1 MLILSLHM
9 KLMRI
14 KKTLC
19 FTGFMFAVTFVSG
32 QDLLDILDKEHKDT
46 LRFTEATFK
55 FSRITYGQSVQTR
68 KNGTLDIF
76 ISNRFWNTPEERSQ
90 SFFVDRINTR
100 FALEYGV
107 SDRLLLGV
115 GGSTFDE
122 RFDGFLKYK
131 LVRQG
136 TAGKASP
143 ITISLLQS
151 VSQFSDMLPY
161 SSPGNKTSKRLSY
174 TSQVLIAK
182 KITPDFSL
190 QISPTFIHRGIVFN
204 ETDPQNHFAIG
215 FGGRY
220 KLGGHIS
227 LVSEYYYVANPITS
241 FDTYGPFSLG
251 VNWELSDVMLQFMLT
266 NAVSMVDDAYITQT
280 RNNFNFKNPNLNFG
294 FNFTYTIH
302 FKNRLKR

>member
-1 MLILSLHM
+1 MSRM
-9 KLMRI
+9 KI
-14 KKTLC
+14 KKIVYILVITL
-19 FTGFMFAVTFVSG
+19 TASYVGA
-32 QDLLDILDKEHKDT
+32 QEDLLDVLDKEHKDT
-46 LRFTEATFK
+46 LSFAEATFK
-55 FSRITYGQSVQTR
+55 FSRITFGQSVQTR
-68 KNGTLDIF
+68 KNGTLDVF
-76 ISNRFWNTPEERSQ
+76 ISNRFWNTPAERSQ

-100 FALEYGV
+100 FALEYGI

-122 RFDGFLKYK
+122 RFDGYVKYK
-131 LVRQG
+131 LLKQG
-136 TAGKASP
+136 LKGKGAP
-143 ITISLLQS
+143 VTISLFQNIS
-151 VSQFSDMLPY
+151 YFDDMLPY
-161 SSPGNKTSKRLSY
+161 SSPGVMTSNRLSF
-174 TSQVLIAK
+174 TSQLLIAK

-190 QISPTFIHRGIVFN
+190 QVSPTFVHRGLVFN

-220 KLGGHIS
+220 KIGGHIS

-266 NAVSMVDDAYITQT
+266 NAVSMVEDGFITQT

-294 FNFTYTIH
+294 FNFTYTFH
-302 FKNRLKR
+302 LKNRLKK